1 MKTFSVNSFCLLS
14 VALATASLSANVN
27 ALDEFEAFRQQ
38 QMQGSER
45 VRAEF
50 RAYKEQQDQEF
61 AGFLKNQWREFDTF
75 RGRVRMAEPK
85 PQQIPTVSPAQS
97 RRSKLK
103 IEPVAPPPVQ
113 LKPVVLSSNQLELSF
128 YGNSIKLAFDERW
141 KRYQMKGVARAEVFS
156 DFWTQM
162 SGTQYESTIQSVN
175 AARVQLKL
183 DDWAYV
189 SLWRELTRALQP
201 QRPAEQNLLLWFFL
215 IKSGYDVRV
224 GYASSDVYLW
234 VAVQQAVYATK
245 FTTVGNQTYY
255 AVLEADQGDKI
266 GRFSTYEANYP
277 VRLKALDIHAAST
290 AFTRTNTAN
299 RNLSFEY
306 KGKTIQF
313 SVPYDRSL
321 VAYLST
327 FPQSDFELYFNT
339 AASSPL
345 RQALLQELRK
355 LTNGMSET
363 EAVNFLLSFVQKA
376 FPYKTDDEQFGR
388 EKYFFVEESLHFQF
402 NDCEDRSVL
411 FAWLAHELVGVKT
424 IGLLYPGHMTTAVML
439 KTAVPNAGTVEFQ
452 GQRFVIAD
460 PTYIGASLGMAM
472 PSYANLKPTRIVDI
486 Q

>member
-1 MKTFSVNSFCLLS
+1 MKTSSLNSVSILSFTL
-14 VALATASLSANVN
+14 VTASLSASVH
-27 ALDEFEAFRQQ
+27 AIDEFEAYRQQ
-38 QMQGSER
+38 QMQGSQQ

-50 RAYKEQQDQEF
+50 QAYKEQQDQEF

-75 RGRVRMAEPK
+75 RGRVRIAEPK
-85 PQQIPTVSPAQS
+85 PQQIPAVSPALS

-103 IEPVAPPPVQ
+103 IEPIAPPPVQ
-113 LKPVVLSSNQLELSF
+113 LKPVVLSPNQLELSF
-128 YGNSIKLAFDERW
+128 YGNPIKLAFDERW

-156 DFWTQM
+156 NFWTQM
-162 SGTQYESTIQSVN
+162 SGTEYAATIESIN
-175 AARVQLKL
+175 AARAQLKL

-189 SLWRELTRALQP
+189 SLWRDFTRTLQP
-201 QRPAEQNLLLWFFL
+201 EHPAEQNLLLWFFL

-234 VAVQQAVYATK
+234 VAIQQAVFATK

-255 AVLEADQGDKI
+255 AVLDEHHGDKI
-266 GRFSTYEANYP
+266 GRFATYEANYP
-277 VRLKALDIHAAST
+277 VRLKALNIRAAST
-290 AFTRTNTAN
+290 TFTRTSTAN

-306 KGKTIQF
+306 KGKTIHF

-345 RQALLQELRK
+345 RQALLQELRH
-355 LTNGMSET
+355 LTSGMTEN
-363 EAVNFLLSFVQKA
+363 EAVYYLLNFVQKA
-376 FPYKTDDEQFGR
+376 FPYKTDNEQFGR

-411 FAWLAHELVGVKT
+411 FAWLAHELLGVKA
-424 IGLLYPGHMTTAVML
+424 IGLLYPGHMTTAVLL
-439 KTAVPNAGTVEFQ
+439 KTALPNAATVEFQ